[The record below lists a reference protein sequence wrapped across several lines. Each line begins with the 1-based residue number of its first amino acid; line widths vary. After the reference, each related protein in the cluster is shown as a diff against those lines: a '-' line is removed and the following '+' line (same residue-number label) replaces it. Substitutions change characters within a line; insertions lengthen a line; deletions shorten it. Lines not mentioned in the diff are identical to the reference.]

1 MDDKYLMGIAYKML
15 PQFPRQAQ
23 MDDLVQEGRIALWR
37 ARGKIPTGDPQ
48 HAKRLCALIAKNAM
62 IDWVRSMWP
71 ARGNAGRIITYSADD
86 NVEMPMENTE
96 EVTPLDHAQIKQA
109 IEQLET
115 RVVGKAAAL
124 RLQVLALLI
133 EGHEGKEIAKMLGV
147 AAETVSLHKTELR
160 KLIGEFI

>member
-1 MDDKYLMGIAYKML
+1 MDEKALRGMAFNML
-15 PQFPRQAQ
+15 PQFPRQVQ
-23 MDDLVQEGRIALWR
+23 LDDLIQEGRIALWKVKE
-37 ARGKIPTGDPQ
+37 KIPTDPQ
-48 HAKRLCALIAKNAM
+48 HAKRFCAQVAKFAM
-62 IDWVRSMWP
+62 LDWVRYMWP
-71 ARGNAGRIITYSADD
+71 ARGNAGRIVTYSADD
-86 NVEMPMENTE
+86 NVEMPLENAE
-96 EVTPLDHAQIKQA
+96 EITPLDHAQARQA

-133 EGHEGKEIAKMLGV
+133 EGHEGKDIAKMLGV